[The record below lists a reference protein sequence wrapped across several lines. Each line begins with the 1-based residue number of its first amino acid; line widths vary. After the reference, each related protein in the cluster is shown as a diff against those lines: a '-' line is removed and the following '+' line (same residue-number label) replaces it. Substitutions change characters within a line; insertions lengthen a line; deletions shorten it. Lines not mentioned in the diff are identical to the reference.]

1 MREVLLVRFGE
12 VHLKGQNR
20 PYFLKTLTENV
31 RRAVKPL
38 GGQVWLAD
46 SRIYVA
52 GVEDMRACGERV
64 RRVFGVYSV
73 SPAWELPKEFD
84 VIAAKCVEM
93 MRSLSGSFKVFAR
106 RSDKHFPMN
115 SMEMATEIG
124 GRVLETIPSCMW
136 TSITPNIAST
146 SRSAITPMSASR
158 NGRPWAACPW
168 ARAARRRS
176 YSPAASTAPWPA
188 IS

>member
-46 SRIYVA
+46 SRIYVD

-84 VIAAKCVEM
+84 VIAAVVVGGTA
-93 MRSLSGSFKVFAR
+93 LSGGRGSLFGTLLGVLVITLIGNGLVLLGINSFFQQVVRGVIIVVAVLANILLTQ
-106 RSDKHFPMN
+106 RSSK
-115 SMEMATEIG
+115 AK
-124 GRVLETIPSCMW
+124 R
-136 TSITPNIAST
+136 
-146 SRSAITPMSASR
+146 
-158 NGRPWAACPW
+158 
-168 ARAARRRS
+168 
-176 YSPAASTAPWPA
+176 
-188 IS
+188 

>member
-73 SPAWELPKEFD
+73 SPAWELPKEFE

-93 MRSLSGSFKVFAR
+93 MRPLSGSPAAR
-106 RSDKHFPMN
+106 
-115 SMEMATEIG
+115 T
-124 GRVLETIPSCMW
+124 
-136 TSITPNIAST
+136 ST
-146 SRSAITPMSASR
+146 SP
-158 NGRPWAACPW
+158 
-168 ARAARRRS
+168 
-176 YSPAASTAPWPA
+176 
-188 IS
+188 